1 MEPHATNFAVQSNEM
16 FVDDPCYRIQY
27 VSKVRIGMPVESLEE
42 RIYEPKR
49 T

>member
-1 MEPHATNFAVQSNEM
+1 MEPHATNFAVESNEM
-16 FVDDPCYRIQY
+16 FVDDPCYKIAY
-27 VSKVRIGMPVESLEE
+27 VSQVPIGMESLEE